1 MTNTQAPVS
10 ERYHEGGEDGVGVFQ
25 LALGALKHPKLS
37 DLTQQP
43 QFIISPGM
51 VG

>member
-1 MTNTQAPVS
+1 M
-10 ERYHEGGEDGVGVFQ
+10 GVGVFQ
-25 LALGALKHPKLS
+25 LSPAALKHPKLS

-43 QFIISPGM
+43 QFILSPNM